1 MMLGRNRA
9 LDTLGDRAMYIITK
23 LYFLAAR
30 KYILIIIYI
39 QYRINLKYLVSL

>member
-1 MMLGRNRA
+1 MMLGRHRV
-9 LDTLGDRAMYIITK
+9 LDTLGDRAMYITK
-23 LYFLAAR
+23 MYFLEAR